1 MLSWS
6 IYVTRTS
13 AVVSEP
19 VKCKHT
25 ELLRSISLFSE
36 LSEDEV
42 NSIHGV
48 ARARSYKAK
57 EMVVQQTDPGGDMFV
72 IVSGHL
78 KVVSSDPEGRDTAL
92 GIMAPGEIFGEVSLL
107 DGSPRSAT
115 IIALEPCELLIIE
128 RSAFLRL
135 LETMPSI
142 SIKLLGVLAQRLRR
156 LTERA
161 EDIAFL
167 NVSKRLA
174 KAIVKLADEYGQ
186 AHGDAVRV
194 SFRLSQQEM
203 GDLVGATRESANK
216 HIRIWEQ
223 AGLVAQESGRLII
236 LDLEALRK
244 IGGDGMF

>member
-1 MLSWS
+1 MLPWS
-6 IYVTRTS
+6 IYVTRRS
-13 AVVSEP
+13 AVGSQP
-19 VKCKHT
+19 VKLKHT
-25 ELLRSISLFSE
+25 ALLGSISLFSE
-36 LSEDEV
+36 LSEEEV
-42 NSIHGV
+42 NSIHELV
-48 ARARSYKAK
+48 RARSYKAK

-115 IIALEPCELLIIE
+115 IIALEPCELLVIE
-128 RSAFLRL
+128 RAAFLRL
-135 LETMPSI
+135 LETLPSI

-223 AGLVAQESGRLII
+223 AGLVTQESGRLVI
-236 LDLEALRK
+236 LDLEALRRVGSDN
-244 IGGDGMF
+244 IF